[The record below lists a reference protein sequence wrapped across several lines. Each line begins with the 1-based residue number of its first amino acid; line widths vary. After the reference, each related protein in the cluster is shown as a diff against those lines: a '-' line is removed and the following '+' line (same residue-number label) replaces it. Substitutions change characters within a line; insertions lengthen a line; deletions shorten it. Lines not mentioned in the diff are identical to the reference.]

1 MDNESLTQM
10 SIFDFM
16 YEKKVIT
23 KPIRL
28 IEFFAGI
35 GAQYQSLKFLLA
47 NKVESYK
54 ICEWAVPSIAA
65 YNAIHI
71 KDQNDYSKDK
81 TKEELIDYLK
91 DNVSTDYNKPCDVK
105 KKPESWL
112 RSVYNNCIATR
123 NLMNVMKVHGSDLE
137 IVDTDKYEYIC
148 TYSFPCQDLSLAG
161 KRKLMSV
168 SQAEGGTRS
177 GLLWEIER
185 ILDELE
191 RERGSQSLPQI
202 LLMENVPAVA
212 GKGAVRDFEKFQAKL
227 ESLGYKNYVQIL
239 NAKDYGIPQNRRRCF
254 MISIL
259 GDYSYS
265 FPAKIKLERRL
276 KDMLEDDVDKKYT
289 ISDQMLKYLTAE
301 DTGKYKRK
309 QAFETCLRNTN
320 EKGITVA
327 LSTRQARGWC
337 DNYILVKNKTKQG
350 YLVAED
356 GDGVDISTRM
366 HYHRG
371 TVQKNICQTITC
383 MGGENVGV
391 VIDESIKKIGN
402 YGNGHHAKDVF
413 DTDGVSPTITT
424 GNHGLGIA
432 IAVENKKG

>member
-23 KPIRL
+23 KPVRL

-35 GAQYQSLKFLLA
+35 GAQYQSLKFLLG

-71 KDQNDYSKDK
+71 KDQTDYSKDK
-81 TKEELIDYLK
+81 SKEELIDYLK

-105 KKPESWL
+105 KKPELWL

-202 LLMENVPAVA
+202 LLMENVPEVA
-212 GKGAVRDFEKFQAKL
+212 GKGAVRDFEKWQAKL

-259 GDYSYS
+259 GEYAFS
-265 FPAKIKLERRL
+265 FPSKIKRETTLNDFLE
-276 KDMLEDDVDKKYT
+276 KNVDQKY
-289 ISDQMLKYLTAE
+289 IVSDQMLKYLTAE
-301 DTGKYKRK
+301 DTGKS
-309 QAFETCLRNTN
+309 
-320 EKGITVA
+320 
-327 LSTRQARGWC
+327 STQQSRGGC
-337 DNYILVKNKTKQG
+337 DNYILIKNKTKQG
-350 YLVAED
+350 YLEAEP

-371 TVQKNICQTITC
+371 TVQKKSCQTITC
-383 MGGENVGV
+383 MGGENIGV
-391 VIDESIKKIGN
+391 VF
-402 YGNGHHAKDVF
+402 KDGE
-413 DTDGVSPTITT
+413 D
-424 GNHGLGIA
+424 
-432 IAVENKKG
+432 

>member
-1 MDNESLTQM
+1 
-10 SIFDFM
+10 
-16 YEKKVIT
+16 
-23 KPIRL
+23 
-28 IEFFAGI
+28 
-35 GAQYQSLKFLLA
+35 
-47 NKVESYK
+47 
-54 ICEWAVPSIAA
+54 
-65 YNAIHI
+65 
-71 KDQNDYSKDK
+71 
-81 TKEELIDYLK
+81 
-91 DNVSTDYNKPCDVK
+91 
-105 KKPESWL
+105 
-112 RSVYNNCIATR
+112 
-123 NLMNVMKVHGSDLE
+123 
-137 IVDTDKYEYIC
+137 
-148 TYSFPCQDLSLAG
+148 
-161 KRKLMSV
+161 
-168 SQAEGGTRS
+168 
-177 GLLWEIER
+177 
-185 ILDELE
+185 
-191 RERGSQSLPQI
+191 
-202 LLMENVPAVA
+202 
-212 GKGAVRDFEKFQAKL
+212 
-227 ESLGYKNYVQIL
+227 
-239 NAKDYGIPQNRRRCF
+239 

-413 DTDGVSPTITT
+413 DTDGVSSTITT

>member
-1 MDNESLTQM
+1 MSDELLTQM
-10 SIFDFM
+10 RIFDFM
-16 YEKKVIT
+16 YEKKLIK
-23 KPIRL
+23 KPVRL

-35 GAQYQSLKFLLA
+35 GAQYQSLKFLLG
-47 NKVESYK
+47 NQVESYK

-71 KDQNDYSKDK
+71 KDRTDYSKDK

-91 DNVSTDYNKPCDVK
+91 DNISTDYNKPCDVR

-137 IVDTDKYEYIC
+137 IVDTNKFEYIV

-202 LLMENVPAVA
+202 LLMENVPEVA
-212 GKGAVRDFEKFQAKL
+212 GKGAIRDFEKWQLKL
-227 ESLGYKNYVQIL
+227 ESLGYKNYIQIL

-259 GDYSYS
+259 GNYSYS
-265 FPAKIKLERRL
+265 FPAKIKREKNLDDFLE
-276 KDMLEDDVDKKYT
+276 KNVDKKYI
-289 ISDQMLKYLTAE
+289 ISDQMFKYLTAE
-301 DTGKYKRK
+301 NTGKYKRK
-309 QAFETCLRNTN
+309 QAFEHCLKTTN
-320 EKGITVA
+320 EKGIAVA
-327 LSTRQARGWC
+327 LSTRQARGGC

-350 YLVAED
+350 YLEAEP

-371 TVQKNICQTITC
+371 TVQKKSCQTITC

-391 VIDESIKKIGN
+391 VF
-402 YGNGHHAKDVF
+402 KDGE
-413 DTDGVSPTITT
+413 D
-424 GNHGLGIA
+424 
-432 IAVENKKG
+432 

>member
-35 GAQYQSLKFLLA
+35 GAQYQSLKFLLG
-47 NKVESYK
+47 KQVESYK

-71 KDQNDYSKDK
+71 KDQTDYSKDK
-81 TKEELIDYLK
+81 SKEELIDYLK

-123 NLMNVMKVHGSDLE
+123 NLMNVMKVHGSDLD
-137 IVDTDKYEYIC
+137 IVDTDKFEYVV

-202 LLMENVPAVA
+202 LFMENVPEVA
-212 GKGAVRDFEKFQAKL
+212 GKGAVRDFEKWQAKL

-259 GDYSYS
+259 GEYAFS
-265 FPAKIKLERRL
+265 FPSKIKRETTLNDFLE
-276 KDMLEDDVDKKYT
+276 KNVDQKY
-289 ISDQMLKYLTAE
+289 IVSDQMLKYLTAE

-320 EKGITVA
+320 EKGIAVA
-327 LSTRQARGWC
+327 LSTRQARGGC
-337 DNYILVKNKTKQG
+337 DNYILIKNKTKQG
-350 YLVAED
+350 YLEAEP

-371 TVQKNICQTITC
+371 TVQKKSCQTITC
-383 MGGENVGV
+383 MGGENIGV
-391 VIDESIKKIGN
+391 VF
-402 YGNGHHAKDVF
+402 KDGE
-413 DTDGVSPTITT
+413 D
-424 GNHGLGIA
+424 
-432 IAVENKKG
+432 